1 VESYIKR
8 NIILYSKERRSR
20 RKISYC
26 RRKIK
31 DKRYSME
38 ANKTDEEKEKKKTTT
53 SEASRLFNPQNKDL
67 RRC

>member
-1 VESYIKR
+1 
-8 NIILYSKERRSR
+8 
-20 RKISYC
+20 
-26 RRKIK
+26 
-31 DKRYSME
+31 ME